1 MRFLFCPLEGPGFI
15 APAIAVARAL
25 AARGHAITFLS
36 AAGSESML
44 AAAGLSALPARERR
58 ISPFAVASWAVPEA
72 IVAQALNTRIAA
84 INWRPDV
91 IVTSQ
96 LTLGPLLARE
106 QLEIPV
112 AVIGLAAYLWPLGG
126 EVPAVDACGDD
137 EVRWRGADMWR
148 IYNQA
153 RRSCGLGPIGG
164 ARFERFPL
172 QGDLFLVQSVPE
184 LEPDVAALPSAV
196 RCVGSLAWDPPRD
209 PEVDA
214 WLTARGSRS
223 ALPIVYAQPGRAFGG
238 SDFFEPL
245 LAALAVRDVD
255 LVADIGRR
263 ELAVEQSPPGSLC
276 KGRLPVHQVMPHAA
290 AAIGNGH
297 TTTVLAALAHGVPL
311 VLFPNGSGTDDIAA
325 RCAAAQAAVTVP
337 PRNVTPRTVGE
348 ALDRALHDPILRRG
362 ADRLREALA
371 RTDGPARAC
380 DALVALGSASAS
392 RCPTPTAS
400 P

>member
-1 MRFLFCPLEGPGFI
+1 MRFLFCPLEGAGFV
-15 APAIAVARAL
+15 APAIAVAQAL
-25 AARGHAITFLS
+25 GVRGHDVMFLS

-44 AAAGLSALPARERR
+44 AQAGLPALAARERR
-58 ISPFAVASWAVPEA
+58 ISPFAVASWPVPEA
-72 IVAQALNTRIAA
+72 IVAQAVRTRLAA
-84 INWRPDV
+84 ASWQPDV

-96 LTLGPLLARE
+96 LALGPLLLRE
-106 QLEIPV
+106 QLDLPV

-153 RRSCGLGPIGG
+153 RRSCRLGPIAG

-184 LEPDVAALPSAV
+184 LEPEFAALPSTV
-196 RCVGSLAWDPPRD
+196 RCVGSLAWNPPRD

-214 WLTARGSRS
+214 WLTARGPRS
-223 ALPIVYAQPGRAFGG
+223 APPLVYAQPGRAFGE

-255 LVADIGRR
+255 LVADVGRR
-263 ELAVEQSPPGSLC
+263 ERVIEELPPRSLC
-276 KGRLPVHQVMPHAA
+276 RSRLPVHQVMPHAA

-311 VLFPNGSGTDDIAA
+311 ALFPNGSGTDDIAA
-325 RCAAAQAAVTVP
+325 RCAAAQAAVVVP
-337 PRNVTPRTVGE
+337 QAKVTPRTVGE

-362 ADRLREALA
+362 AGRLREALA
-371 RTDGPARAC
+371 RIDGPARAC
-380 DALVALGSASAS
+380 DALVTLGRAKASHS
-392 RCPTPTAS
+392 QTGLTA
-400 P
+400 